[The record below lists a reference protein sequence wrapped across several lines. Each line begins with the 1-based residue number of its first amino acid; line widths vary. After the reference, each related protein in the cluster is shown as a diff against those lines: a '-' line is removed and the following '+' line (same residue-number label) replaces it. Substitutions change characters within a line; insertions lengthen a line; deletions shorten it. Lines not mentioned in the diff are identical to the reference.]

1 MPVSEAHYRELI
13 DDLDSVVAYEA
24 TAGGENFVIR
34 VFNPAAACLEGTTP
48 EAVIGRLVT
57 EAIPSAAASGLLDAL
72 RRVWKTGQSERLPTS
87 FDEEHRLSGRRESYI
102 HRLPS
107 GWLVAAYDDVSERTR
122 AEQAAAERAHF
133 LEQLLE
139 AIPVAVF
146 YKDTAGRFLGC
157 NTAFSSLVNRSR
169 EEIIGKA
176 VLGVYEGA
184 ISERNSAADRE
195 ALAHPERQIIYEQR
209 VPGVDGRQLTVRTQK
224 GVFSDIDGAPA
235 GIVGVDLDVTEIREA
250 EKELAASAVQL
261 RLSLKAAVAA
271 LGATIEM
278 RDPYTAG
285 HQRRVAELARAIAA
299 ELGWREAR
307 LETLQTAA
315 LLHDIGKIVVP
326 AEILAKPGRLT
337 ESEMALIRQ
346 HAAAGADIVVD
357 IDFEGGMAE
366 IIRQHHER
374 LDGSGYPS
382 GLRDGEILPEARVLA
397 VADVVEAMISHRPY
411 RPSLTIEEALT
422 EIENGSG
429 LRYEAPAVAACV
441 RLFRERG
448 FKLSS

>member
-1 MPVSEAHYRELI
+1 MPMKRVDWIVYEDIVALLCLRKRNAMEQRPVRVVQEQGQTTSCRPAGDPVAMHVSEAHYRELI

-24 TAGGENFVIR
+24 TAGGGNFVIR
-34 VFNPAAACLEGTTP
+34 VFNPAAAYLEGTTP
-48 EAVIGRLVT
+48 EAVVGRLVT

-169 EEIIGKA
+169 KEIIGKT
-176 VLGVYEGA
+176 VLGVYGGA
-184 ISERNSAADRE
+184 ISERNAAADRE
-195 ALAHPERQIIYEQR
+195 ALAHPERQISYEQQ

-250 EKELAASAVQL
+250 EKELT
-261 RLSLKAAVAA
+261 
-271 LGATIEM
+271 G
-278 RDPYTAG
+278 PTAR
-285 HQRRVAELARAIAA
+285 HSRSRR
-299 ELGWREAR
+299 
-307 LETLQTAA
+307 
-315 LLHDIGKIVVP
+315 P
-326 AEILAKPGRLT
+326 
-337 ESEMALIRQ
+337 
-346 HAAAGADIVVD
+346 
-357 IDFEGGMAE
+357 
-366 IIRQHHER
+366 
-374 LDGSGYPS
+374 
-382 GLRDGEILPEARVLA
+382 
-397 VADVVEAMISHRPY
+397 
-411 RPSLTIEEALT
+411 
-422 EIENGSG
+422 
-429 LRYEAPAVAACV
+429 
-441 RLFRERG
+441 
-448 FKLSS
+448 